1 MKLLITA
8 EFDER
13 YLAELRKYYDVE
25 YLSWRRTGKIY
36 LDSVEFAQKLKESG
50 AEALV
55 VEPDVVDEYVLD
67 NCNLKVIC
75 SCRSNPNN
83 ISIDYATK
91 KGIPVIHSP
100 ARNADSVADLTL
112 GLIISLLRKV
122 AFADR
127 DLRAGKVSVED
138 DKSMVEMYNR
148 YTGRE
153 LSSLTYGI
161 IGFGAVGYRVALRL
175 HGGFRVKKILYYDP
189 YVEAS
194 DPRLKEVGAL
204 SAGLDS
210 LMAESDVVTLH
221 AKAGEENFRMI
232 TKELLAL
239 MKPTSI
245 LVNTARSSL
254 IDEDALYNLLEEG
267 RIAGAALDVSE
278 EEPIDSSNRFL
289 KLDNAL
295 VTPHVGGST
304 SDVIGRQSAAVTEEL
319 VRFAKGERPVHL
331 ANPELYPGG

>member
-8 EFDER
+8 EFDEGF
-13 YLAELRKYYDVE
+13 LAELRKYYDVE
-25 YLSWRRTGKIY
+25 YLSWRKTGKIY
-36 LDSVEFAQKLKESG
+36 LDPVEFAQKLKDSG
-50 AEALV
+50 ADAVV

-67 NCNLKVIC
+67 NCNLKIIC

-127 DLRAGKVSVED
+127 DLHSGRVKVED
-138 DKSMVEMYNR
+138 DKSMVEVYNR

-161 IGFGAVGYRVALRL
+161 IGLGAVGYRVAGRISK
-175 HGGFRVKKILYYDP
+175 GFGARKILYYDP
-189 YVEAS
+189 YLAES
-194 DPRLKEVGAL
+194 DPRTKEVGAL
-204 SAGLDS
+204 QADLNS
-210 LMAESDVVTLH
+210 LMVESDVVTLH
-221 AKAGEENFRMI
+221 AKASDENFRMI
-232 TKELLAL
+232 TREHFAL
-239 MKPTSI
+239 MKPSSVF
-245 LVNTARSSL
+245 VNTARSSL
-254 IDEDALYNLLEEG
+254 IDEDALFDLLKDR

-278 EEPIDSSNRFL
+278 AEPIDSSNRFL
-289 KLDNAL
+289 QLDNTL
-295 VTPHVGGST
+295 VTPHIGGST
-304 SDVIGRQSAAVTEEL
+304 YEVITRQSAVATEEL
-319 VRFAKGERPVHL
+319 IRFAKGERPINL
-331 ANPELYPGG
+331 ANPELYRRA

>member
-13 YLAELRKYYDVE
+13 SLAELRKYYDVE

-36 LDSVEFAQKLKESG
+36 LDSVEFAQKLKNSG

-67 NCNLKVIC
+67 SCNLKVIC

-91 KGIPVIHSP
+91 KGIPVVHSP

-127 DLRAGKVSVED
+127 DLHAGKVKVED
-138 DKSMVEMYNR
+138 DKSMVEAYNR

-153 LSSLTYGI
+153 LSSLSYGI
-161 IGFGAVGYRVALRL
+161 VGFGAVGYRVALRL
-175 HGGFRVKKILYYDP
+175 HGGFGAKKIMYYDP
-189 YVEAS
+189 YLEDS
-194 DPRLKEVGAL
+194 DPRLKEVGAIHRD
-204 SAGLDS
+204 LDS
-210 LMAESDVVTLH
+210 LMSESDVASLH
-221 AKAGEENFRMI
+221 AKATDENFRMI
-232 TKELLAL
+232 TKESFAL
-239 MKPTSI
+239 MKPSSI
-245 LVNTARSSL
+245 FINTARSSL
-254 IDEDALYNLLEEG
+254 IDEDALFDLLKER

-278 EEPIDSSNRFL
+278 EEPIDSTNRFL
-289 KLDNAL
+289 TLDNAL

-304 SDVIGRQSAAVTEEL
+304 TDVIGRQSAVVTEEL
-319 VRFAKGERPVHL
+319 IRFAKGERPIHL
-331 ANPELYPGG
+331 ANPEVYGGA